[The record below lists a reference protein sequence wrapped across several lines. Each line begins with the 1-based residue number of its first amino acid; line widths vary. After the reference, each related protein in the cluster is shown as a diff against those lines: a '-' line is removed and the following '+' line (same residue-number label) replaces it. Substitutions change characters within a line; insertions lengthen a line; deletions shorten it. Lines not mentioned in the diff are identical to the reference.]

1 VTLRG
6 KEKTRQLL
14 TSFHKDDTS
23 TQLITSVALFR
34 WNLPQAG
41 VTVPGG
47 PKSWDAVLAVT
58 VGRAQPGFIVPG
70 GDSPGAFHVKGSS
83 QGEEFVRLSEKPKGA
98 ERRRRPTPPGAQG
111 RRYIGTLAGLLPAV
125 SQTITG
131 VFTSAMSAA
140 MILMQ

>member
-1 VTLRG
+1 MTLRG

-41 VTVPGG
+41 VIVPGE

-58 VGRAQPGFIVPG
+58 VGRALPGFALP
-70 GDSPGAFHVKGSS
+70 
-83 QGEEFVRLSEKPKGA
+83 E
-98 ERRRRPTPPGAQG
+98 GAQ
-111 RRYIGTLAGLLPAV
+111 RVRFRPKEERSMKRV
-125 SQTITG
+125 
-131 VFTSAMSAA
+131 
-140 MILMQ
+140 